1 MTEQIAIETMV
12 CGKTFTLAE
21 ARALYP
27 KLLIA
32 LLEGKS
38 VIFDGE
44 KIEQVDAAAMQL
56 CCAFMSTQSVYQ
68 QQIQWRKPSAALV
81 NTARLL
87 GLADAMG
94 LNTSHHGPSEA

>member
-1 MTEQIAIETMV
+1 MTEQMAVETIV

-56 CCAFMSTQSVYQ
+56 CCAFMSTQTVYQ
-68 QQIQWRKPSAALV
+68 QSIEWRKPSAALV
-81 NTARLL
+81 NTAMLL
-87 GLADAMG
+87 GLADAMR
-94 LNTSHHGPSEA
+94 LTTVHHGQSEG

>member
-1 MTEQIAIETMV
+1 MTEQIAVETMV

-21 ARALYP
+21 AQTLYP

-44 KIEQVDAAAMQL
+44 KIEHVDAAAMQL
-56 CCAFMSTQSVYQ
+56 CCAFMSTQTVYQ
-68 QQIQWRKPSAALV
+68 QQIQWRRPSAALV
-81 NTARLL
+81 NTAKLL
-87 GLADAMG
+87 GMADAMG
-94 LNTSHHGPSEA
+94 LTTAHYGQSER